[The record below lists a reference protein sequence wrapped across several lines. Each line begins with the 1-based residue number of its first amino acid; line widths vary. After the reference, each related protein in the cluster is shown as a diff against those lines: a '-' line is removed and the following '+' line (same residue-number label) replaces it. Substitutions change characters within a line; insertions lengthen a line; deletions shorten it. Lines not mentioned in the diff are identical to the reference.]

1 MNKRTVLIVDD
12 DTIWLRSLSNFF
24 KIFNYEVGT
33 ATNCADAFNLVRQ
46 LRPDCVLMDYH
57 LPDGDAGPLC
67 ARIRAD
73 QDLKKTPIII
83 VSADG
88 EQEYGSYL
96 KHQADGFVL
105 KGGPLNRIRMLVE
118 SMLRRVWWERG
129 ILEKGDLRLETANL
143 TVFKDAK
150 PVARLSLEQFRF
162 LFMLMERSPLFVDE
176 NDILKFV
183 FDTKVVP
190 NKFDAL
196 RGLANRLRAKIGPR
210 LGRRIKN
217 KNALGWIYLQ
227 PPVDNRRASQKP
239 RSGTKPVS

>member
-33 ATNCADAFNLVRQ
+33 AMNCADAFSLARQ

-57 LPDGDAGPLC
+57 LPDGDAGTLC
-67 ARIRAD
+67 AQIRAD
-73 QDLKKTPIII
+73 QDLRKTPIII

-105 KGGPLNRIRMLVE
+105 KGGPLNRIRILVE

-129 ILEKGDLRLETANL
+129 ILEKGDLRLETENL
-143 TVFKDAK
+143 TVFRDSKPLAK
-150 PVARLSLEQFRF
+150 LSLEQFRF
-162 LFMLMERSPLFVDE
+162 LFILLERSPAFVGE
-176 NDILKFV
+176 NDILKFI
-183 FDTKVVP
+183 FDTETIP
-190 NKFDAL
+190 EKFDAL
-196 RGLANRLRAKIGPR
+196 RGLAARLRAKLGPR

-217 KNALGWIYLQ
+217 KNSLGWIYLQ
-227 PPVDNRRASQKP
+227 PPGDNRRASKMP
-239 RSGTKPVS
+239 RSGTEPAF